1 MSYAIIESGGKQYKV
16 EPGDWIKVEKLE
28 SKEGSL
34 VEFDKVLAVSDNNKT
49 VIGEPHVEGARVTAK
64 VTSHGKDKKTIV
76 FKFKSKPRYRS
87 KQGHRQN
94 YTQLNIEEIL
104 TNTEGTKSKTAKPTS
119 TSKPERAKSAKLVE

>member
-49 VIGEPHVEGARVTAK
+49 VIGNPHVEGARVTAK

-76 FKFKSKPRYRS
+76 FKFKSKNRYRR

-104 TNTEGTKSKTAKPTS
+104 TNTEGTKSKTTKPTS
-119 TSKPERAKSAKLVE
+119 TSKSKRAKSEKLVK

>member
-34 VEFDKVLAVSDNNKT
+34 VELDKVLAVSDNNKT
-49 VIGEPHVEGARVTAK
+49 VIGNPLVEGARVTAK
-64 VTSHGKDKKTIV
+64 VTLHGKDKKTIV
-76 FKFKSKPRYRS
+76 FKFKAKNRYRR

-94 YTQLNIEEIL
+94 YTQLNIEQIL
-104 TNTEGTKSKTAKPTS
+104 TNPKETKSKAGRPS
-119 TSKPERAKSAKLVE
+119 SISKPKSVKATKPSD